1 MNVVHLMASPFVGG
15 PERQA
20 LGLARGLPPPFRTT
34 FLSFAERGLCR
45 PLLEEA
51 RRHDFEAVEL
61 RHNAPHFLRAA
72 REVAGHLRRLRADV
86 LCCSGYKP
94 DVVGWLAARRAG
106 VPAVAVAHG
115 WTAATWKVRLNEA
128 LDRRVMRRM
137 DRTVCVSAA
146 QAVKVR
152 AAGVDP
158 ERVVVIRNAI
168 HAEPFDTPD
177 PAGREELHAFFR
189 EPRSRIVGAAGRLSP
204 EKGPEVF
211 VDAAAA
217 VARAEPGAG
226 FVLFGDGPLREELK
240 WRVAARGLE
249 GKFVLAGFRTD
260 LERFLP
266 HWDVAVLSSY
276 TEGLPVIA
284 LEAQAAGVP
293 VVATAVGGT
302 PEAVEDGG
310 SGYLVRPGDSAA
322 LAERIL
328 RLLRS
333 DTERAAFGA
342 RGRQRV
348 REDFTFDA
356 QAAQY
361 RRLFEQLAGR
371 CRRAEEA
378 ACPA

>member
-20 LGLARGLPPPFRTT
+20 LGLARALPAPYRTT

-51 RRHDFEAVEL
+51 RRHGFEAVQLE
-61 RHNAPHFLRAA
+61 HNAPHFVRAA
-72 REVAGHLRRLRADV
+72 GEVAGHLRRLRADV
-86 LCCSGYKP
+86 LLCSGYKP
-94 DVVGWLAARRAG
+94 DVVGWLAARRTG
-106 VPAVAVAHG
+106 TPAVAVAHG

-137 DRTVCVSAA
+137 DCTVCVSEA

-152 AAGVDP
+152 AAGVAP
-158 ERVVVIRNAI
+158 QRVAVIRNAI
-168 HAEPFDTPD
+168 DPEPFDAPD
-177 PAGREELHAFFR
+177 PAAREELHAFFR
-189 EPRSRIVGAAGRLSP
+189 EPRTHVVGAAGRLSP

-211 VDAAAA
+211 VEAAAL
-217 VARAEPGAG
+217 VAREEPGAG
-226 FVLFGDGPLREELK
+226 FILFGDGPLREDLK
-240 WRVAARGLE
+240 RRITARGLE
-249 GKFVLAGFRTD
+249 GQFVLAGFRAD
-260 LERFLP
+260 LGRFLP
-266 HWDVAVLSSY
+266 HWDVAVLPSY

-310 SGYLVRPGDSAA
+310 SGHLVPPGDAAA
-322 LAERIL
+322 LAERVV
-328 RLLRS
+328 RLLRR
-333 DTERAAFGA
+333 DAERTALGA
-342 RGRQRV
+342 RARQRV
-348 REDFTFDA
+348 RDEFTFDS

-361 RRLFEQLAGR
+361 CRLFERLAGR
-371 CRRAEEA
+371 RRRAEEA
-378 ACPA
+378 ACTA